1 ASASCACCGRS
12 WRRPSRRKITSGRPN
27 CGTASAVWSRGNRI
41 RAKPPRPIIEGRAGA
56 RWPPDG
62 GWRMAAGLIR
72 RTHDLSAMWRR
83 GDTVSLRANLGKT
96 PSKWMLGTGPEPDVA
111 IASRV
116 RLARNV
122 AGIPFPAV
130 ASDEQAAKVL
140 RLARDAAA
148 DPSPELADLE
158 FIAMADLSPLERRLL
173 VERHLISPQ

>member
-1 ASASCACCGRS
+1 MS
-12 WRRPSRRKITSGRPN
+12 RPS
-27 CGTASAVWSRGNRI
+27 WFQDDF
-41 RAKPPRPIIEGRAGA
+41 EE
-56 RWPPDG
+56 
-62 GWRMAAGLIR
+62 
-72 RTHDLSAMWRR
+72 

-140 RLARDAAA
+140 RMAQDAVA
-148 DPSPELADLE
+148 DSSAELADLE

-173 VERHLISPQ
+173 VERHLISPQHTQHTTYKGVLIRGDEAVSVMVNEE